1 MTGYSELRINCI
13 ARREA
18 ARPIR
23 HAVAAFL
30 AASGKVDRDVSDDIL
45 TAVGEALAN
54 AVEHAYEGKEE
65 NEVELFARL
74 ESNDTLAVDVFDRGS
89 FISRSGP
96 RPNRGFGMR
105 IVEAIAQAV
114 TVNVDNG
121 THIRMIF
128 ALPQHPDHGQDQLA
142 TG

>member
-1 MTGYSELRINCI
+1 MTGHCELRINCI

-30 AASGKVDRDVSDDIL
+30 AASGKVDRDVRDDIL

-54 AVEHAYEGKEE
+54 AVEHAYEGVEA

-74 ESNDTLAVDVFDRGS
+74 ESSDTLAVDVFDRGT
-89 FISRSGP
+89 FISRGP

-114 TVNVDNG
+114 TVNVEDG
-121 THIRMIF
+121 THVRMIF
-128 ALPQHPDHGQDQLA
+128 TIPNHQDQMVS
-142 TG
+142 

>member
-1 MTGYSELRINCI
+1 MTGHSELRINCI

-30 AASGKVDRDVSDDIL
+30 TASGKVDREVQDDIL

-54 AVEHAYEGKEE
+54 AVEHAYEGVEE
-65 NEVELFARL
+65 SEIELFARL
-74 ESNDTLAVDVFDRGS
+74 ESNDTLAVDVFDRGT
-89 FISRSGP
+89 FISRAA

-105 IVEAIAQAV
+105 IVEAIAKAV
-114 TVNVDNG
+114 TVDVDNG
-121 THIRMIF
+121 THVRMIF
-128 ALPQHPDHGQDQLA
+128 TLPHHNDRIVS
-142 TG
+142 

>member
-1 MTGYSELRINCI
+1 MTGFSELRINCL

-18 ARPIR
+18 ARPMR

-30 AASGKVDRDVSDDIL
+30 AAAGYCDQETSDDIL

-54 AVEHAYEGKEE
+54 AVEHAYDGVEE

-74 ESNDTLAVDVFDRGS
+74 ECDDTLAVDVFDRGT
-89 FISRSGP
+89 FIDRAP
-96 RPNRGFGMR
+96 RAGRGFGMR

-128 ALPQHPDHGQDQLA
+128 DVPHGPKEVA
-142 TG
+142 S

>member
-1 MTGYSELRINCI
+1 MTGHSELRINCI

-30 AASGKVDRDVSDDIL
+30 TASGKVDREVQDDIL

-54 AVEHAYEGKEE
+54 AVEHAYEGVEE
-65 NEVELFARL
+65 SEIELFARL
-74 ESNDTLAVDVFDRGS
+74 ESNDTLAVDVFDRGT
-89 FISRSGP
+89 FISRAP

-105 IVEAIAQAV
+105 IVEAIAKAV
-114 TVNVDNG
+114 TVDVDNG
-121 THIRMIF
+121 THVRMIF
-128 ALPQHPDHGQDQLA
+128 TLPHNYDRIVS
-142 TG
+142 

>member
-1 MTGYSELRINCI
+1 MTGYSELRINRI

-54 AVEHAYEGKEE
+54 AVEHAYEGVEE

-74 ESNDTLAVDVFDRGS
+74 ESDDTLAVDVFDRGT
-89 FISRSGP
+89 FINRAP

-105 IVEAIAQAV
+105 IVQAIAQAV
-114 TVNVDNG
+114 TINVDNG
-121 THIRMIF
+121 THVRMIF
-128 ALPQHPDHGQDQLA
+128 TLPPQQQQDQMVS
-142 TG
+142 

>member
-1 MTGYSELRINCI
+1 MTGHSELRINCI

-30 AASGKVDRDVSDDIL
+30 TASGKVDREVQDDIL

-54 AVEHAYEGKEE
+54 AVEHAYEGVEE
-65 NEVELFARL
+65 SEIELFARL
-74 ESNDTLAVDVFDRGS
+74 ESNDTLAVDGFDRGT
-89 FISRSGP
+89 FISRAA

-105 IVEAIAQAV
+105 IVEAIAKAV
-114 TVNVDNG
+114 TVDVDNG
-121 THIRMIF
+121 THVRMIF
-128 ALPQHPDHGQDQLA
+128 TLPHHNDRIVS
-142 TG
+142 

>member
-1 MTGYSELRINCI
+1 MTGHSELRINCI

-30 AASGKVDRDVSDDIL
+30 TASGKVDREVQDDIL

-54 AVEHAYEGKEE
+54 AVEHAYEGVEE
-65 NEVELFARL
+65 SEIELFARL
-74 ESNDTLAVDVFDRGS
+74 ESNDTLAVDVFDRGT
-89 FISRSGP
+89 FISRAP

-105 IVEAIAQAV
+105 IVEAIAKAV
-114 TVNVDNG
+114 TVDVDNG
-121 THIRMIF
+121 THVRMIF
-128 ALPQHPDHGQDQLA
+128 TLPHHNDRIVS
-142 TG
+142 